1 MSTGL
6 KWLCVAVAI
15 PVVVVLAAI
24 YGAYWYGASA
34 LPVTIKPSDHEYP
47 VELRRMYWQAMGGT
61 GDIRIRRLNPLTM
74 TWVMFRMVEGTN
86 DGRTQPSPPDLQ
98 VLTTVSRIRLSKI
111 TPRLP
116 TTRRHFAEIALT
128 IRASREWSSNQILD
142 TALTELWFGR
152 GAHGLDQA
160 AKTYFGT
167 WANELS
173 PEESLALLAIE
184 RGPSYYD
191 PTCHRERF
199 VERYRFIARRVGLSE
214 DEKAIDRATTRLH
227 AITCQ

>member
-24 YGAYWYGASA
+24 YGAYGYGATA
-34 LPVTIKPSDHEYP
+34 LPATIKPSDHEYP
-47 VELRRMYWQAMGGT
+47 AELRRMYWQAMGGT

-74 TWVMFRMVEGTN
+74 MWIMFRMVEGAN
-86 DGRTQPSPPDLQ
+86 DGSIRPSPPDLH

-116 TTRRHFAEIALT
+116 TIRRHAAEIALT
-128 IRASREWSSNQILD
+128 IRASREWSSKQILD

-160 AKTYFGT
+160 AKTYFGIGT
-167 WANELS
+167 NELS

-199 VERYRFIARRVGLSE
+199 VERYRFIANRVGMRA
-214 DEKAIDRATTRLH
+214 DEAAIARTTSRLH
-227 AITCQ
+227 AIDCR